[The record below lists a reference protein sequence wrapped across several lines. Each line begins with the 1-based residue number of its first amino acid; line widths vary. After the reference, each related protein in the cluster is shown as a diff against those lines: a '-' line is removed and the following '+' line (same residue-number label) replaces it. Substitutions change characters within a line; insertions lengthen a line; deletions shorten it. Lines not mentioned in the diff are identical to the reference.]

1 MHPRDNIGA
10 LIFDV
15 TKILLQ
21 LCFILICYGIQ
32 VMLVGD
38 FRGKKVQDVKKA
50 LQKQLIDNCAAVAY
64 YEPEKQI
71 ISR

>member
-1 MHPRDNIGA
+1 MVFN
-10 LIFDV
+10 LWF
-15 TKILLQ
+15 
-21 LCFILICYGIQ
+21 GIQ

-38 FRGKKVQDVKKA
+38 FKGKKVQDVKKA
-50 LQKQLIDNCAAVAY
+50 LQKKLIDNMEAVIY

>member
-1 MHPRDNIGA
+1 MFNLFHD
-10 LIFDV
+10 L
-15 TKILLQ
+15 
-21 LCFILICYGIQ
+21 Q

-38 FRGKKVQDVKKA
+38 FKGKKVQDVKKV
-50 LQKQLIDNCAAVAY
+50 LQKKLIDSLEAVIY